1 MPSEHY
7 LTDHKAAEYLGMS
20 VQPCVVSVAR
30 GTDQSPSRER
40 PLTVHLGHT
49 ITYAECPVLWPK
61 V

>member
-7 LTDHKAAEYLGMS
+7 LTDHEAAEYLGMS

-40 PLTVHLGHT
+40 PLTVAVSTGERNTLSF
-49 ITYAECPVLWPK
+49 Y
-61 V
+61 